1 MSNSSRRVGIG
12 IALIAAAACGFVV
25 AVLVR
30 TSPEPV
36 AIPNPSLTLPTPTPT
51 AETVA
56 RMKAAAVFFEIEH
69 ANGVLTTGSGWFGVE
84 PNWIVTNAHVLG
96 MLTPGSP
103 PPAKL
108 TAFAHPG
115 VTGRQL
121 ELPHA
126 KLRVV
131 AVDRDMDVAL
141 VEVLNPPVP
150 LPAPLPLRPSATLT
164 ELEKLVVLGFPGGR
178 RLAEKSRR
186 TDPPMVSVAAT
197 TVGGLRRDSFD
208 NLFAVQVQ
216 GGILHGSSGGPLCDG
231 EGNCVGV
238 AVRVDLDHH
247 GRLTG
252 IGYGVPAEYVAG
264 LVAGRAGWVSA
275 GQGYVED
282 DAVAVPVTVHCH
294 DPRKKLT
301 AVGVVAWVGD
311 ATAAP
316 RPPGTTRPPPAP
328 ADADESE
335 VPLPYD
341 PKTQTAFADVA
352 LPPLP
357 AGRAY
362 WVQPWYTNALVPK
375 QYLAAVKL
383 DAGGPPVTRRAT
395 ELAVKYPLDGKRPV
409 QLKRVIDL
417 TDADGGESSGLP
429 AAVKYVTD
437 FAATE
442 RVAKPTK
449 AEAKTAFIRTFT
461 LDTFAPYRERNG
473 YPDAVPAP
481 LFDLIRKGLPGVRGT
496 GSQSAFGDLSRA
508 TLESK
513 VPELAPFATPLLN
526 GLQSTSIPLPN
537 KTLAPLAAWHNVRD
551 VRWSIPTDGFDTGPP
566 VAPTVADTTLR
577 ETVTYTY
584 LGLRD
589 RAARTEAVVSIAG
602 VVAPVA
608 GAAVAVSGSV
618 WGEATVDV
626 ETGEVMTATLKRSF
640 DLGFGAGGSKRRW
653 SGNEEL
659 FLRRGVAE

>member
-1 MSNSSRRVGIG
+1 MSHTTRRVVFGF
-12 IALIAAAACGFVV
+12 ALVAAAACGFAV

-30 TSPEPV
+30 TPQVQV
-36 AIPNPSLTLPTPTPT
+36 ATPSPSLPALTPTPT
-51 AETVA
+51 AETLA

-96 MLTPGSP
+96 MLTPGSSP
-103 PPAKL
+103 PTKL
-108 TAFAHPG
+108 TAFVYPG
-115 VTGRQL
+115 VTGKQL

-126 KLRVV
+126 KLRVM
-131 AVDRDMDVAL
+131 AVDRDMDLAL
-141 VEVLNPPVP
+141 VEVLNPPAP

-178 RLAEKSRR
+178 RLAEKARR
-186 TDPPMVSVAAT
+186 TDPPLVSVAAT

-247 GRLTG
+247 SRLTG
-252 IGYGVPAEYVAG
+252 IGYGVPTEYVAG

-275 GQGYVED
+275 GQGYATGE
-282 DAVAVPVTVHCH
+282 AVAVPVTVHCH

-335 VPLPYD
+335 VPFPYD
-341 PKTQTAFADVA
+341 PKTQTAFADVPF
-352 LPPLP
+352 PPLP

-383 DAGGPPVTRRAT
+383 DAGGPPVTRRTT

-429 AAVKYVTD
+429 TAVKYVTD

-442 RVAKPTK
+442 RVTKPAKADPNSPFVR
-449 AEAKTAFIRTFT
+449 EFT
-461 LDTFAPYRERNG
+461 LDSLTPYRERNG

-481 LFDLIRKGLPGVRGT
+481 LLDLIRKGLPGVRGT
-496 GSQSAFGDLSRA
+496 GSQSAFGEMPWT
-508 TLESK
+508 TLASK
-513 VPELAPFATPLLN
+513 VPEFAPFAAPLFS
-526 GLQSTSIPLPN
+526 GLQSASIPLPT
-537 KTLAPLAAWHNVRD
+537 KTVAPLTVWHNVRD

-566 VAPTVADTTLR
+566 VAPTVPDTTLR

-589 RAARTEAVVSIAG
+589 RAARTEAVVGIAG
-602 VVAPVA
+602 VIAPVA

-653 SGNEEL
+653 AGNEEL
-659 FLRRGVAE
+659 ILRRGVAE